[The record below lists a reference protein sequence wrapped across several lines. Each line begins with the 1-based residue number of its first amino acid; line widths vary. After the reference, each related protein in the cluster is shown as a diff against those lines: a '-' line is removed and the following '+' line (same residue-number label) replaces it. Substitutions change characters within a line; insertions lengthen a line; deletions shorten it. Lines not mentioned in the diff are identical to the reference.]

1 MRGEEGERRWR
12 LNWVRAAGKHGNDGQ
27 PAVYQKQREGPR
39 PEREEK
45 EWSAEEPVKKS
56 HEKTSD

>member
-1 MRGEEGERRWR
+1 M
-12 LNWVRAAGKHGNDGQ
+12 RAAGKHGNDGQ

-45 EWSAEEPVKKS
+45 EWSAEEPAKKS